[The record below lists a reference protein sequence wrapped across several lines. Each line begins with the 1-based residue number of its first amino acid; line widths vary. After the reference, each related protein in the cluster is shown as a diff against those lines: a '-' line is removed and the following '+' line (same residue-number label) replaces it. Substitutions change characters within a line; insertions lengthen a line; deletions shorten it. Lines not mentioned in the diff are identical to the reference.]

1 MPNYSRRSFLNSSL
15 LAAAALSLKSNA
27 FGSVINGGDEAPQ
40 EGYRNP
46 VVKPQICIFSKHLH
60 WISDYYEM
68 ASFAADLGFDGIDLT
83 VRKNGHVSPERV
95 KEDLPRAK
103 TSIEKA
109 GLKVHMLTTDIVA
122 TSSFTEDILKTAAG
136 LGIPSYRMGWIPY
149 KPDAAIPEQIKSV
162 SSQLATLAAM
172 NKKYGIRGEYQN
184 HSGTNFGASVWDI
197 WLAIKDIDP
206 RYLGCQFDI
215 LHATVEGANS
225 WKNDL
230 KLLKDYIQT
239 IDIKDFHWENN
250 EGKWGIKKV
259 PLGSGMVNF
268 KNYFSL
274 IKQYGITGPLSMH
287 FEYPLGGAESG
298 SRKLSISRQEA
309 ADAMKKDLN
318 KLKEI
323 LKEAGLI

>member
-1 MPNYSRRSFLNSSL
+1 MSQISRRSFLNSSL

-27 FGSVINGGDEAPQ
+27 FGSVINAGYEPSS
-40 EGYRNP
+40 EGNQNS
-46 VVKPQICIFSKHLH
+46 VGKPEICIFSKHLH
-60 WISDYYEM
+60 WIEDYYEM
-68 ASFAADLGFDGIDLT
+68 ASFAAGLGFDGIDLT

-103 TSIEKA
+103 AAIEKA
-109 GLKVHMLTTDIVA
+109 GLKVHMLTTDIVD
-122 TSSFTEDILKTAAG
+122 TSGATEDILKTAAA

-149 KPDAAIPEQIKSV
+149 KPDSPIPDQIQSV
-162 SSQLATLAAM
+162 TSQLKTLAGM

-239 IDIKDFHWENN
+239 IDIKDFHWENTK
-250 EGKWGIKKV
+250 GKWGIKKV

-268 KNYFSL
+268 KAYFDL

-287 FEYPLGGAESG
+287 FEYALGGAESG

-318 KLKEI
+318 TLKEM
-323 LKEAGLI
+323 LTEARIF